1 MPPRN
6 RKQKTNQM
14 PAVQPAGDG
23 NNGSVTTDSGSANAQ
38 QATAQVPQSS
48 AVGILGGL
56 AIGTLKV
63 AWMPVSFAGRMLFK
77 KRKRLVYSP
86 AQADKILNDPRNVV
100 DRERL
105 ENAQR
110 DRDKLFI
117 KMVKLDAKRKK
128 TTAKIDVLNRNIAE
142 YEKKIR
148 ERSETIG
155 VQEQEETGM
164 SISFGVGLVAV
175 SAMAGAVVGMYPA
188 QTAAVTKDVV
198 VAVSGMIVRKLLA

>member
-6 RKQKTNQM
+6 RKQKTNKT
-14 PAVQPAGDG
+14 PAIQPAGDG
-23 NNGSVTTDSGSANAQ
+23 NDGSDTTASGSGNAQ
-38 QATAQVPQSS
+38 QATAQAPQSS
-48 AVGILGGL
+48 AVGMLGSL

-63 AWMPVSFAGRMLFK
+63 AWMPVSFAGRVLFK

-86 AQADKILNDPRNVV
+86 AQAEKILNDPRNVV

-110 DRDKLFI
+110 DRDKLCI
-117 KMVKLDAKRKK
+117 KLVKLNAKITK
-128 TTAKIDVLNRNIAE
+128 TTAKIGVLEKNIAA
-142 YEKKIR
+142 YEKKIK

-164 SISFGVGLVAV
+164 SISFGMSLVAV
-175 SAMAGAVVGMYPA
+175 SAMTGVVVGMYPA

-198 VAVSGMIVRKLLA
+198 VAVSGMIVRKLWA